1 MTTGIQREINRYLAD
16 LVASQRYSDATIK
29 AYQRDLNLF
38 TSSVNSV
45 GIELI
50 VPENIREFI
59 SLLNKKGYAGTTIQ
73 RCPSSLRVFFDS
85 LEKGNKI
92 NSNPAAL
99 VAAPRKQNLLP
110 RTLDTDQMSKLLDF
124 DDDGKQILCR
134 DKAILELFYGSG
146 LRLSELSN
154 LTLNEL
160 DLTDHFVKVLGKGGK
175 ERLVPLGR
183 KSVKALKRWLH
194 MYQPVSS
201 RAWLFPGRKGKPL
214 SPRAIQLRVKALAY
228 RQLEG
233 QDVHPHSLRHS
244 FATHMLESSG
254 DLRSVQELLG
264 HSDISTTQI
273 YTHLDFQHLAEV
285 YDRAHP
291 RASSKDTKG
300 TSE

>member
-1 MTTGIQREINRYLAD
+1 MSGIQTEIREYTAD
-16 LVASQRYSDATIK
+16 LESSQRYSEATIN

-38 TSSVNSV
+38 SSSVN
-45 GIELI
+45 GMDIESI
-50 VPENIREFI
+50 RPENIRDFI
-59 SLLNKKGYAGTTIQ
+59 GLLNKKGYAGATIQ
-73 RCPSSLRVFFDS
+73 RCLSSLRVFFAY
-85 LEKGNKI
+85 LENENKI
-92 NSNPAAL
+92 ESNPAAL
-99 VAAPRKQNLLP
+99 VAAPRKQKLLP
-110 RTLDTDQMSKLLDF
+110 KTLDTDQISKLLDF
-124 DDDGKQILCR
+124 DDDGKRILCR

-154 LTLNEL
+154 LTLNDL
-160 DLTDHFVKVLGKGGK
+160 DLADHYVKVLGKGEK

-183 KSVKALKRWLH
+183 KSVEALKRWLDV
-194 MYQPVSS
+194 YRPVCNS
-201 RAWLFPGRKGKPL
+201 AWLFPGRKEKPL

-228 RQLEG
+228 RQLED

-285 YDRAHP
+285 YDLSLIHI
-291 RASSKDTKG
+291 
-300 TSE
+300 

>member
-1 MTTGIQREINRYLAD
+1 MSGIQTEIRKYTAD
-16 LVASQRYSDATIK
+16 LRSSQRHSEATIN

-38 TSSVNSV
+38 SSSVN
-45 GIELI
+45 GMDIESI
-50 VPENIREFI
+50 RPENIRDFI
-59 SLLNKKGYAGTTIQ
+59 GLLNKKGYAGATIQ
-73 RCPSSLRVFFDS
+73 RCLSSLRVFFAS
-85 LEKGNKI
+85 LENENKI
-92 NSNPAAL
+92 ESNPAAL
-99 VAAPRKQNLLP
+99 VAAPRKQKLLP
-110 RTLDTDQMSKLLDF
+110 TTLDTDQISKLLDF
-124 DDDGKQILCR
+124 DDDGKRILCR

-146 LRLSELSN
+146 LRVSELSN
-154 LTLNEL
+154 LTLSDL
-160 DLTDHFVKVLGKGGK
+160 DLADHYVKVLGKGEK

-183 KSVKALKRWLH
+183 KSVEALKRWLDV
-194 MYQPVSS
+194 YQPVCNS
-201 RAWLFPGRKGKPL
+201 AWLFPGRKEKPL

-228 RQLEG
+228 RQLED

-291 RASSKDTKG
+291 RASSSDVKTPKK
-300 TSE
+300 